1 MRSLIRTSAALGL
14 VGVVTPVVCAGV
26 VLATLVFLP
35 LPATLPTA
43 SPTLDS
49 RTTHV
54 LDSAGN
60 EIAIFKEFETAIP
73 VPPEDIPQVL
83 RDAVVASEDRNFYS
97 HGGVDLRGTLRA
109 LWTDIRSGEAAQGG
123 STITQQYVRLAFAE
137 VGTDRTVARKIRE
150 AILASQLDRQV
161 DKDTIL
167 YQYLQNAY
175 FGEGAYGIG
184 AAAQTYFRKNPRDL
198 TLSEAALL
206 VGALPAP
213 TAYSPRDH
221 PEVAEQRRQLVL
233 DVMLETGVITPEQ
246 HAAASAEHLLLWG
259 QPLPPEGT
267 PFTLVLPPE
276 VQQSTQPYFT
286 DYVRSYLEANLEGC
300 PGAGQRCP
308 LLYTGGLT
316 VETTLDPVAQAI
328 AQEEAA
334 AVLDGEPADLE
345 TSIVSVE
352 PPTGFVRAMIGG
364 RDYATDQVNVALSE
378 RQPGSTFKSFVLAE
392 AFEQGIQ
399 PSATYSGASYTAGDY
414 TCGSRGGVQTLVSA
428 TTNSV
433 NGVFCRL
440 IEDVTVRATFDMAT
454 RLGVSMPAYFP
465 DSTPNALVDLFNPS
479 QVYGIA
485 TALGAV
491 EVSPL
496 EMASAYGVFANHGR
510 RAPAVPVLR
519 VLDHDGNPILD
530 NTGAADAATQVIAPE
545 IADNVTDV
553 LRNVLT
559 DGTAAGR
566 ALANRPA
573 AGKTGTAQDNAN
585 SWFVG
590 YTPTLSTAV
599 WFGYRH
605 CGAGRECQLVGVAG
619 VSGPMTGGSAPA
631 RLWQRYMNR
640 ALEGVPVTEFADP
653 APIPDVRDQV
663 EREARGGFDPGRRR
677 YPDGAPASGGF
688 VEDEP
693 APEVDVPSTT
703 TTSTAPTTTSTTR
716 PPGATTTT
724 IACSGLLCP

>member
-1 MRSLIRTSAALGL
+1 MRSLLRTLVALGL
-14 VGVVTPVVCAGV
+14 VGVVTPVACAGL
-26 VLATLVFLP
+26 VLATLIFLP
-35 LPATLPTA
+35 LPATLPVAT
-43 SPTLDS
+43 PTLDS

-54 LDSAGN
+54 VDSAGN
-60 EIAIFKEFETAIP
+60 EIALFKEFETAIP
-73 VPPEDIPQVL
+73 VAPEDIPQL
-83 RDAVVASEDRNFYS
+83 LKDAVVAAEDRNFYS
-97 HGGVDLRGTLRA
+97 HGGVDVRGTLRA
-109 LWTDIRSGEAAQGG
+109 LWTDLRSGEAAQGG

-137 VGTDRTVARKIRE
+137 VGTERTVARKIRE

-198 TLSEAALL
+198 TLSEVALL
-206 VGALPAP
+206 VGVLPAP

-221 PEVAEQRRQLVL
+221 PLVGEQRRQIVL
-233 DVMLETGVITPEQ
+233 DVMLEVGIITPEQ
-246 HAAASAEHLLLWG
+246 HASASAEHVYVYG
-259 QPLPPEGT
+259 APPPPEGT

-276 VQQSTQPYFT
+276 IQQSTYPFFT
-286 DYVRSYLEANLEGC
+286 EYVRTYLEANLPGC
-300 PGAGQRCP
+300 PGAGLRCP
-308 LLYTGGLT
+308 LLYQGGLRI
-316 VETTLDPVAQAI
+316 ETTLDPVAQTA
-328 AQEEAA
+328 AQEEAF
-334 AVLDGEPADLE
+334 AVLDGEPPNLE
-345 TSIVSVE
+345 TAIVSVE
-352 PPTGFVRAMIGG
+352 PPTGFVRAMVGG
-364 RDYATDQVNVALSE
+364 RDFATSQVNVAMSE
-378 RQPGSTFKSFVLAE
+378 RQPGSTFKTFVLAA

-399 PSATYSGASYTAGDY
+399 PTATYSGASYTVGDY
-414 TCGSRGGVQTLVSA
+414 TCESRGGVQTLVSA

-454 RLGVSMPAYFP
+454 RLGISMPAFDP
-465 DSTPNALVDLFNPS
+465 ASAPNTLNDAVDPRT
-479 QVYGIA
+479 VYGLA
-485 TALGAV
+485 TALGTV

-496 EMASAYGVFANHGR
+496 EMAAAYAVFANHGR

-519 VLDHDGNPILD
+519 VLDRDGNPLLD
-530 NTGAADAATQVIAPE
+530 NTAAADAAVQGVAPE

-566 ALANRPA
+566 ALNNRPA
-573 AGKTGTAQDNAN
+573 AGKTGTAQFNAN

-599 WFGYRH
+599 WFGYRD
-605 CGAGRECQLVGVAG
+605 CGAGPDCTLRGGAG
-619 VSGPMTGGSAPA
+619 VPGVRTGGTAPA
-631 RLWQRYMNR
+631 RLWQRDMNR
-640 ALEGVPVTEFADP
+640 ALDGVPVTEFTEP

-663 EREARGGFDPGRRR
+663 LRETRGGFDPGRRR
-677 YPDGAPASGGF
+677 LPDAPPAAEGF

-693 APEVDVPSTT
+693 APVVGIPTT
-703 TTSTAPTTTSTTR
+703 TTTAPPSTTTSTTR
-716 PPGATTTT
+716 PPTTPTT
-724 IACSGLLCP
+724 APCQGLLCPN